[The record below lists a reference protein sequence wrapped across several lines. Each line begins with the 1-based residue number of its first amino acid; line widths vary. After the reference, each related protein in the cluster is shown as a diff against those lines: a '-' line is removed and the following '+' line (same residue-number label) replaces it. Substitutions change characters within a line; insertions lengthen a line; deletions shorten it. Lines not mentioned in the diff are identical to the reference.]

1 MKLSD
6 WLIAAACCLHVLVAC
21 SNDDNDLGTEGV
33 ALSAPEITE
42 ITSDGGR
49 LTATL
54 ALQDGIRYTA
64 TGFCYNTEGTPDQYD
79 ATVKATVSGNSFTTK
94 LSGLTIHTTYHVR
107 AFAAVY
113 GGKVT
118 YSPEVTFTTDEGSLN
133 QQLAA
138 YTAPTYP
145 DDYVGA
151 GITDWTARNKWNL
164 ANVHDP
170 TVMRAADG
178 YYYMYQTDA
187 SWGNVHAGHG
197 HFHARRSKDL
207 VNWEYLGGTMAGLPE
222 WVAPKLNEIRKAMGL
237 PALEVGEDDFGYWAP
252 VVRKVN
258 DNLYRMYYSLVCLK
272 HIDGDGTWGE
282 RAFIGLMETTDP
294 ASNVWEDKGFVLTN
308 PSDRGLNFRVPANDW
323 SNAYYAY
330 NAIAPS
336 YLITPEGQHWLVYG
350 SWHSGIAAVELDAAT
365 GKLKSEPGL
374 PWADNKVPEGYGTP
388 IYTRT
393 AGNRWQ
399 ASEGPEV
406 VWHNG
411 WYYLFLA
418 YDALDVPYNT
428 RVVRAK
434 SITGPYYNILGED
447 VTRGGD
453 ALPVVT
459 HPYKFTGSDGWVGIS
474 HCAIFTDGDDHWF
487 YASQGRLPK
496 EVNNANMLGH
506 IRSIRWT
513 ADGWPLVMPERYGAV
528 PQAPITEAE
537 IAGTWEHIDL
547 SYKYGVQKESQ
558 PMEFRADH
566 TIGSGPWQGAKWSF
580 DASRQVIQVDNG
592 TDLYLC
598 RETDWEAK
606 PRTHT
611 LIYAAYSNTGK
622 TYWGKKSK

>member
-1 MKLSD
+1 MSARREHPLFLFDNRTVEKAQVPLVHPLHIRYSLLSNYVYD
-6 WLIAAACCLHVLVAC
+6 IGQA
-21 SNDDNDLGTEGV
+21 DDGRLWVCTQMGGV
-33 ALSAPEITE
+33 SILDPQALSSGDVRFDNIGA
-42 ITSDGGR
+42 GQR
-49 LTATL
+49 
-54 ALQDGIRYTA
+54 DGISSANARCFFQDSFGNIWIGNYRQGIDFLSYERPIFRTLLP
-64 TGFCYNTEGTPDQYD
+64 TGSSTD
-79 ATVKATVSGNSFTTK
+79 ASG
-94 LSGLTIHTTYHVR
+94 
-107 AFAAVY
+107 A
-113 GGKVT
+113 
-118 YSPEVTFTTDEGSLN
+118 N
-133 QQLAA
+133 Q
-138 YTAPTYP
+138 
-145 DDYVGA
+145 V
-151 GITDWTARNKWNL
+151 WNL
-164 ANVHDP
+164 ANVHAP

-178 YYYMYQTDA
+178 YYNMYQTDA

-222 WVAPKLNEIRKAMGL
+222 WVASKLNEIRKAMGL
-237 PALEVGEDDFGYWAP
+237 PAMEVGEDDFGYWAP

-294 ASNVWEDKGFVLTN
+294 ASNVWEDKGF
-308 PSDRGLNFRVPANDW
+308 
-323 SNAYYAY
+323 
-330 NAIAPS
+330 I
-336 YLITPEGQHWLVYG
+336 
-350 SWHSGIAAVELDAAT
+350 
-365 GKLKSEPGL
+365 
-374 PWADNKVPEGYGTP
+374 
-388 IYTRT
+388 
-393 AGNRWQ
+393 
-399 ASEGPEV
+399 
-406 VWHNG
+406 
-411 WYYLFLA
+411 
-418 YDALDVPYNT
+418 
-428 RVVRAK
+428 RAK

-453 ALPVVT
+453 ALPVVP

>member
-1 MKLSD
+1 MDNGLSSNYVVD
-6 WLIAAACCLHVLVAC
+6 IAQDYQGFIWIATESGL
-21 SNDDNDLGTEGV
+21 NKFDGTEV
-33 ALSAPEITE
+33 TVYNTQNSALSSNELNTVYCDPSTRTVYIGTQSHGLCVYDCVSQQFTARYNSQNGLLSSDVTDLSR
-42 ITSDGGR
+42 TADGGIWVTHYHLGVEHFDPKSHTFTPWR
-49 LTATL
+49 MSDIAHFEGTSWCSRDDGNGHLYVGHDGQGMSLIDLKQRTCRSFTHQDDPHSLPGNIVHCIFIDRDHRVWVGTNNGL
-54 ALQDGIRYTA
+54 AL
-64 TGFCYNTEGTPDQYD
+64 F
-79 ATVKATVSGNSFTTK
+79 
-94 LSGLTIHTTYHVR
+94 H
-107 AFAAVY
+107 
-113 GGKVT
+113 
-118 YSPEVTFTTDEGSLN
+118 PEQGTFTTFRHEEGNPHSLLSN
-133 QQLAA
+133 YVYDIGQA
-138 YTAPTYP
+138 
-145 DDYVGA
+145 DDGRLWVCTQMGGVSILDPQALSSGDVRFDNIGA
-151 GITDWTARNKWNL
+151 GQRDGISSANARCFFQDSFGNIWIGNYRQGIDFL
-164 ANVHDP
+164 SYERPIFRTLLP
-170 TVMRAADG
+170 TG
-178 YYYMYQTDA
+178 SSTDA
-187 SWGNVHAGHG
+187 SGANQVW
-197 HFHARRSKDL
+197 
-207 VNWEYLGGTMAGLPE
+207 
-222 WVAPKLNEIRKAMGL
+222 
-237 PALEVGEDDFGYWAP
+237 
-252 VVRKVN
+252 
-258 DNLYRMYYSLVCLK
+258 SL
-272 HIDGDGTWGE
+272 
-282 RAFIGLMETTDP
+282 
-294 ASNVWEDKGFVLTN
+294 
-308 PSDRGLNFRVPANDW
+308 
-323 SNAYYAY
+323 
-330 NAIAPS
+330 
-336 YLITPEGQHWLVYG
+336 
-350 SWHSGIAAVELDAAT
+350 AVD
-365 GKLKSEPGL
+365 
-374 PWADNKVPEGYGTP
+374 
-388 IYTRT
+388 
-393 AGNRWQ
+393 NRWQ

-428 RVVRAK
+428 RVIRAK

-566 TIGSGPWQGAKWSF
+566 TIGSGPWLGAKWSF

>member
-1 MKLSD
+1 MRISHFTVTFIALCLSFLTGPLRGQGSHPFRHLNVD
-6 WLIAAACCLHVLVAC
+6 NGLSSNYVVDIAQDYQGFIWIATESGL
-21 SNDDNDLGTEGV
+21 NKFDGTEV
-33 ALSAPEITE
+33 TVYNTQNSALSSNE
-42 ITSDGGR
+42 
-49 LTATL
+49 L
-54 ALQDGIRYTA
+54 
-64 TGFCYNTEGTPDQYD
+64 NT
-79 ATVKATVSGNSFTTK
+79 
-94 LSGLTIHTTYHVR
+94 
-107 AFAAVY
+107 VY
-113 GGKVT
+113 GDPSTRTVYIGTQRHGLCV
-118 YSPEVTFTTDEGSLN
+118 YDCVS
-133 QQLAA
+133 QQF
-138 YTAPTYP
+138 
-145 DDYVGA
+145 
-151 GITDWTARNKWNL
+151 TARYNSQNGL
-164 ANVHDP
+164 LSSDVTDLS
-170 TVMRAADG
+170 RAADG
-178 YYYMYQTDA
+178 GIWVTHYHLGVEHFDPKSHTFTPWRMSDIAHFEGTSWCSRDDGNGHLYVGHDGQGMSLIDLKQRTCRSFTHQDDPHSLPGNIVHCIFIDRDHRVWVGTNNGLALFHPEQGTFTTFRHEEGNPHSLLSNYVYDIGQADDGRLWVCTQMGGVSILDPQALSSGDVRFDNIGAGQRDGISSANARCFFQDSFGNIWIGNYRQGIDFLSYERPIFRTLLPTGSSTDA
-187 SWGNVHAGHG
+187 SGANQVW
-197 HFHARRSKDL
+197 
-207 VNWEYLGGTMAGLPE
+207 
-222 WVAPKLNEIRKAMGL
+222 
-237 PALEVGEDDFGYWAP
+237 
-252 VVRKVN
+252 
-258 DNLYRMYYSLVCLK
+258 SL
-272 HIDGDGTWGE
+272 
-282 RAFIGLMETTDP
+282 
-294 ASNVWEDKGFVLTN
+294 
-308 PSDRGLNFRVPANDW
+308 
-323 SNAYYAY
+323 
-330 NAIAPS
+330 
-336 YLITPEGQHWLVYG
+336 
-350 SWHSGIAAVELDAAT
+350 AVD
-365 GKLKSEPGL
+365 
-374 PWADNKVPEGYGTP
+374 
-388 IYTRT
+388 
-393 AGNRWQ
+393 NRWQ

-418 YDALDVPYNT
+418 YDALPYNT

-459 HPYKFTGSDGWVGIS
+459 HPYKFTGSDGWVGIF

-537 IAGTWEHIDL
+537 IAGTWEHIDF

>member
-1 MKLSD
+1 M
-6 WLIAAACCLHVLVAC
+6 
-21 SNDDNDLGTEGV
+21 
-33 ALSAPEITE
+33 
-42 ITSDGGR
+42 
-49 LTATL
+49 
-54 ALQDGIRYTA
+54 
-64 TGFCYNTEGTPDQYD
+64 
-79 ATVKATVSGNSFTTK
+79 
-94 LSGLTIHTTYHVR
+94 R

-138 YTAPTYP
+138 YTAPAYP

-151 GITDWTARNKWNL
+151 GITDWAARNKWNL

-222 WVAPKLNEIRKAMGL
+222 WVASKLNEIRKAMGL
-237 PALEVGEDDFGYWAP
+237 PAMEVGEDDFGYWAP

-294 ASNVWEDKGFVLTN
+294 ASNVWEDKGV
-308 PSDRGLNFRVPANDW
+308 
-323 SNAYYAY
+323 
-330 NAIAPS
+330 I
-336 YLITPEGQHWLVYG
+336 
-350 SWHSGIAAVELDAAT
+350 
-365 GKLKSEPGL
+365 
-374 PWADNKVPEGYGTP
+374 
-388 IYTRT
+388 
-393 AGNRWQ
+393 
-399 ASEGPEV
+399 
-406 VWHNG
+406 
-411 WYYLFLA
+411 
-418 YDALDVPYNT
+418 
-428 RVVRAK
+428 RAK

-537 IAGTWEHIDL
+537 IAGTWKHIDL